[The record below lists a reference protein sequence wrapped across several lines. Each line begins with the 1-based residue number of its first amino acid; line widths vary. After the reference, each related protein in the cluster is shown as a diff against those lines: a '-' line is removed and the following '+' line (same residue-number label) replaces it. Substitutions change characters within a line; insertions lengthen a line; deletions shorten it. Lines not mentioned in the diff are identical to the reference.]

1 MPRRDGA
8 TASCHL
14 AGVFPM
20 AKSLARLTAFFVD
33 VREELKQVTWPT
45 REELIGSALV
55 VFVGVVFLASFI
67 STCNFILSRV
77 AQALLR

>member
-1 MPRRDGA
+1 
-8 TASCHL
+8 
-14 AGVFPM
+14 M
-20 AKSLARLTAFFVD
+20 AKAIARFSTFLTQ

-55 VFVGVVFLASFI
+55 VFVGVVLLSSFI
-67 STCNFILSRV
+67 GTCNFVLSRV